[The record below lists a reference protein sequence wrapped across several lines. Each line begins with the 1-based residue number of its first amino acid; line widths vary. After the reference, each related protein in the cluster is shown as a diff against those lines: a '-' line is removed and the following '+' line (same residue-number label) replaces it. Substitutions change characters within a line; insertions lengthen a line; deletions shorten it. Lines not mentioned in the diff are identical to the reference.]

1 MSNKKFT
8 IGNTNKSKF
17 TIKNPKEN
25 NKIFTIVNQPM
36 KPQTGSE
43 SDEENLE
50 GGRFKTP
57 IGEQGALPFSNNPFT
72 LDTVIKEL
80 RSERDA
86 RITNGSVQ
94 KIVRL
99 SARTGRTTRFRI
111 PFLSGNERIFFVD
124 TRSKMTS
131 PLLAYPI
138 NLPNHGDVIF
148 NLKFEVGYLATYDL
162 NSFVEALAVNQNLAA
177 ALNDYVNQWVNEVI
191 QNEGTAVITN
201 FFEIRRRLE
210 LAITQKARLL
220 GISLRVIE
228 FKLNNEDVVDRTYEI
243 EKSDYVRIQLQ
254 NLNEYVEI
262 KYQANVSC
270 YKPQKLKAILNFKEI
285 DKLPL
290 QISKYLR
297 MLIKEFSFGQ
307 LYQGFTPELIGSLK
321 ESVNIKLMENEM
333 GWKIDSLVITKKDS
347 DFEIPEHLTIKEEP
361 MTFPIK
367 TGSNQTYD
375 VTVFNTLVLN
385 LNNSDKAKEKY
396 EKTKNLGSLAR
407 EMLQRVINNNLLN
420 ASYDDLIINKAVY
433 ENKIRGQLSEWA
445 YSIGYTINNFFTIP
459 DVEIEKLGGRFE
471 FSTDKNIEYKTN
483 IGDKVKLKVKLN
495 NVELK
500 QLENIRHYLTPNIN
514 IVEEMKKVIV
524 VTVTNFL
531 HDKDPNDYYIN
542 FETTLQDNLK
552 NEIKKSLVDEFFIN
566 ENVVILLERIN
577 TELIERSLKLRQGFH
592 EFKFESFG
600 SLEYNALFSINA
612 IDPDGW
618 QIFQNHNFAD
628 KETELASIK
637 QHLRYFL
644 ETQINDNLS
653 ITFKDVKHEQF
664 LEGIRQFLIQ
674 SENHIKEKFGLLI
687 EITGIK
693 REATLAEQQLKAL
706 HAANHK
712 NIIGQINSSVL
723 VADEINNNRVL
734 DYQRLRAELQ
744 TAKDQMD
751 DERVKEIE
759 KELKS
764 IDKRTFKDDSLTNKI
779 QQLEEGLDSN
789 NSLNRLPSGEK
800 ENSEED
806 A

>member
-8 IGNTNKSKF
+8 IGNSNKPKF
-17 TIKNPKEN
+17 TIKNQKED
-25 NKIFTIVNQPM
+25 NKGFTIVNHPM
-36 KPQTGSE
+36 EPQTASKSE
-43 SDEENLE
+43 EENLD

-57 IGEQGALPFSNNPFT
+57 VGEQGALPFTNNPFT
-72 LDTVIKEL
+72 LDAVIKEL

-86 RITNGSVQ
+86 KITNGSVQ

-99 SARTGRTTRFRI
+99 SSRTGRTTRFRI
-111 PFLSGNERIFFVD
+111 PFISGNERIFFVD
-124 TRSKMTS
+124 TRSRMTS

-138 NLPNHGDVIF
+138 SLPNHGDVIF
-148 NLKFEVGYLATYDL
+148 NLQFEVGYLATYDL

-177 ALNDYVNQWVNEVI
+177 ALNTYVQQWVNEVI
-191 QNEGTAVITN
+191 QAEGTAVITN

-210 LAITQKARLL
+210 QAITQKARQL

-228 FKLNNEDVVDRTYEI
+228 FKLNNEDVIERTYEI
-243 EKSDYVRIQLQ
+243 EKSDYLRIQLQ

-262 KYQANVSC
+262 KYQANISC
-270 YKPQKLKAILNFKEI
+270 YKPQKLKAILSFKEI
-285 DKLPL
+285 ENLPL
-290 QISKYLR
+290 RISKYLR
-297 MLIKEFSFGQ
+297 ILIKEFSFGQ
-307 LYQGFTPELIGSLK
+307 LYQGFTPELIRSLK
-321 ESVNIKLMENEM
+321 ESVNIKLMEDEI

-385 LNNSDKAKEKY
+385 LSNSDKAKEKY
-396 EKTKNLGSLAR
+396 EKTKNLESLAK
-407 EMLQRVINNNLLN
+407 EMLERVINNNLLN
-420 ASYDDLIINKAVY
+420 ASYDDLIINKDKY

-471 FSTDKNIEYKTN
+471 FSTDESIEYKTN

-500 QLENIRHYLTPNIN
+500 ELENIRHYLTPKIN

-531 HDKDPNDYYIN
+531 HDKDPNDYYVN

-552 NEIKKSLVDEFFIN
+552 NEIRKSLAAEFFIN
-566 ENVVILLERIN
+566 ENVIILLERIN
-577 TELIERSLKLRQGFH
+577 TQLIERSLKLRQGIH

-618 QIFQNHNFAD
+618 QVFQNHNFSN

-637 QHLRYFL
+637 KHLKYFL
-644 ETQINDNLS
+644 ETKINDHLS
-653 ITFKDVKHEQF
+653 ITFKNVKDERF
-664 LEGIRQFLIQ
+664 LEGIKQFLILA
-674 SENHIKEKFGLLI
+674 ENHIKEKFGLLI

-693 REATLAEQQLKAL
+693 REATLAEEQLKAL
-706 HAANHK
+706 DDANHTK
-712 NIIGQINSSVL
+712 MIGQIESETN
-723 VADEINNNRVL
+723 VAAEINNNKVL
-734 DYQRLRAELQ
+734 DYQRLRAELE
-744 TAKDQMD
+744 TAKSQMD

-764 IDKRTFKDDSLTNKI
+764 IDKKTFRNDSLINKI

-789 NSLNRLPSGEK
+789 NSLNKLPSGER
-800 ENSEED
+800 ETPQED
-806 A
+806 V